1 MKKLLKVAIVAVCVV
16 FAGNLAKAQSK
27 VGYINFEL
35 LVQATPDVKAIQGQL
50 DTYSKQFQDE
60 YTKMTTEYQTKG
72 QQYEAQRATMTDAVR
87 TNKEAELQDL
97 QKRIQAFST
106 DAQQKVQARTS
117 ELSKP
122 LMDKLKA
129 AVSTV
134 AKEKGYAYVINS
146 SPSQSGEVLLVSPP
160 GDDLMADVKAKL
172 GIK

>member
-1 MKKLLKVAIVAVCVV
+1 MKKLLKVAIVAVCIVC
-16 FAGNLAKAQSK
+16 AGNLAKAQSK
-27 VGYINFEL
+27 VGYINFDQ
-35 LVQATPDVKAIQGQL
+35 LVQASPDLKAIQTQL
-50 DTYSKQFQDE
+50 DTYSKQFQDQ
-60 YTKMTTEYQTKG
+60 YTAMTTEYQTKG

-87 TNKEAELQDL
+87 TAAEGQLSDM
-97 QKRIQAFST
+97 QKRIQAFSA

-129 AVSTV
+129 AVSAV

-146 SPSQSGEVLLVSPP
+146 SATQTGEVLLVSPP
-160 GDDLMADVKAKL
+160 GDDLLADVKAKL